1 MMIIPFYLVFI
12 IGLYSCC
19 KASKQ
24 SWKASQDQALPP
36 FDQLKFKTVAIIPLV
51 LSIDAVFGLIQ
62 AAVEVL

>member
-19 KASKQ
+19 KATKQ
-24 SWKASQDQALPP
+24 AWKASQDLALPP
-36 FDQLKFKTVAIIPLV
+36 FDQLKFKTVAIVPAI
-51 LSIDAVFGLIQ
+51 LSIGAVCGLIQ